1 MTLAVVRSIGTP
13 RRRATA
19 QEYEDFEQ
27 ELVDQFLLAGVG
39 AGMADSSIADDRQAI
54 FEYVRFLGRPVWTN
68 GPEDADRFLADQR
81 KVKRLAH
88 STVSGCLT
96 PNECRFSMSS
106 DVI

>member
-1 MTLAVVRSIGTP
+1 MTLAVVRSIVTP
-13 RRRATA
+13 QRLATA
-19 QEYEDFEQ
+19 QEYEDFQQ

-54 FEYVRFLGRPVWTN
+54 FEYVRFLGRPVWTS

-88 STVSGCLT
+88 STDRARRGRS
-96 PNECRFSMSS
+96 RSS
-106 DVI
+106 STS